1 MLFKR
6 ILSAILLLAGLTFL
20 VARTAFGYLDP
31 GAGSFACQVLLAG
44 IVGTLF
50 LVKTYWRRIR
60 GYLAARMEND
70 SKP

>member
-1 MLFKR
+1 MKR
-6 ILSAILLLAGLTFL
+6 LLSVILLLAGPIFVLI
-20 VARTAFGYLDP
+20 RTAFGYLDP

-60 GYLAARMEND
+60 GYLVAHMEND
-70 SKP
+70 NKG